1 MEMMHQTDETLV
13 QKWEPVLE
21 GIDSDYTRRVTAQ
34 LLENQAK
41 SIVEDKVRNIDEAI
55 TAAATTTGQLGTF
68 QKFAFPLVRRVYPKL
83 LANSLVG
90 VQPMQGPV
98 SQVFY
103 LGNSRARKG
112 GAAAADQQVVFSKF
126 NLTYAGNVAQRIGS
140 ASGTAAQRNEAGL
153 PTGQIYMGT
162 FVDEDGVQITT
173 ANPGLDG
180 DDADS
185 GFDVSN
191 VLATPSGAGEI
202 YGAGSPSGT
211 MGGQIAAWPNSR
223 AVMGYNLSGGERLT
237 GTGIPEMTFHI
248 EQEAVVANTRK
259 MRALWTLEA
268 SQDLKAYHNLDL
280 ERELTDLLSKELQ
293 LEIDRELIEDL
304 RQIAY
309 GLNDTALGGGNQK
322 LMDNDYVS
330 MGSHSDGRFPGLAGN
345 DESVA
350 TFVPAQFTYDFGGA
364 EGTGASTEFGS
375 PKVNS
380 NIFVVDFSQSS
391 LDLYPRHVGEVYANL
406 LAIINLAS
414 QDIYRTTM
422 RGPGNWLLTSPLVAS
437 LLESAAKLEGGVMP
451 SDAPTNIG
459 RNSIEYKGKF
469 MGRYDLYVDPM
480 YPTDE
485 ILVGYKGS
493 NAMDSGLIY
502 APYIPLQQLPTI
514 TDPESFQPRKGIL
527 TRYGKVQIEPYNRF
541 YRIIRIIGPT
551 TNYLFSPFS
560 RNTSV
565 LGDSTTI

>member
-1 MEMMHQTDETLV
+1 MDIMHQTDEKLV

-21 GIDSDYTRRVTAQ
+21 GIDNDYTRRVTAQ

-41 SIVEDKVRNIDEAI
+41 AIVEDRLSEAI

-83 LANSLVG
+83 IANSLVG

-103 LGNSRARKG
+103 LGNSRAKEG
-112 GAAAADQQVVFSKF
+112 GATNQTVFSKF

-140 ASGTAAQRNEAGL
+140 ASGTAAERNVYGGA
-153 PTGQIYMGT
+153 TGVAQGT
-162 FVDEDGVQITT
+162 FLDKDGTQLSVSS
-173 ANPGLDG
+173 AGLDG
-180 DDADS
+180 DLADN

-191 VLATPSGAGEI
+191 VLAGTSGMAEMFGAG
-202 YGAGSPSGT
+202 AGSGT
-211 MGGQIAAWPNSR
+211 MGGQIAAWPNTGF
-223 AVMGYNLSGGERLT
+223 VGGYNLSGGERLT

-293 LEIDRELIEDL
+293 LEIDRELVEDL
-304 RQIAY
+304 RMIAY
-309 GLNDTALGGGNQK
+309 GLRDSNRGGVNQNIMDSQYINLGPNVNGGG
-322 LMDNDYVS
+322 Y
-330 MGSHSDGRFPGLAGN
+330 PGLDGN
-345 DESVA
+345 SAA
-350 TFVPAQFTYDFGGA
+350 TGLFVPRQFTYDFDGG
-364 EGTGASTEFGS
+364 EGSTTDTALGS
-375 PKVNS
+375 AKVDS
-380 NIFVVDFSQSS
+380 NIFVVDFSQQ
-391 LDLYPRHVGEVYANL
+391 DVNLYPRHVGEVYANL

-414 QDIYRTTM
+414 QDIYKTTM

-451 SDAPTNIG
+451 NDGPTNIG

-485 ILVGYKGS
+485 ILVGYKGA
-493 NAMDSGLIY
+493 NAMDAGYVY

-527 TRYGKVQIEPYNRF
+527 TRYGKVQIEPMNRF
-541 YRIIRIIGPT
+541 YRIIRIVGPT
-551 TNYLFSPFS
+551 SNYLFSPFS
-560 RNTSV
+560 RNTSNM
-565 LGDSTTI
+565 GSATTV

>member
-1 MEMMHQTDETLV
+1 MEMMHRTDDTLV

-34 LLENQAK
+34 LLENQAR
-41 SIVEDKVRNIDEAI
+41 SIVEERLSEDI
-55 TAAATTTGQLGTF
+55 TSAATTTGQLGTF

-103 LGNSRARKG
+103 LGNDRAKG
-112 GAAAADQQVVFSKF
+112 GGGAGNVQTIYSKY
-126 NLTYAGNVAQRIGS
+126 NLTYRGLTASAIGS
-140 ASGTAAQRNEAGL
+140 DSGAGAAGGIFQGDAGIG
-153 PTGQIYMGT
+153 TG
-162 FVDEDGVQITT
+162 
-173 ANPGLDG
+173 AGLDG
-180 DDADS
+180 DDAQS

-191 VLATPSGAGEI
+191 VLDTLSGSTEMVGAG
-202 YGAGSPSGT
+202 APSGT
-211 MGGQIAAWPNSR
+211 MGGRIAAWPNTS
-223 AVMGYNLSGGERLT
+223 AIMGFNVSAGERLT

-304 RQIAY
+304 RMIAY
-309 GLNDTALGGGNQK
+309 GLRDRNLGGVDQR
-322 LMDNDYVS
+322 LMDSDYVS
-330 MGSHSDGRFPGLAGN
+330 LGTTGERFPGLGGATN
-345 DESVA
+345 AADA
-350 TFVPAQFTYDFGGA
+350 TTFVPAQFTYDFA
-364 EGTGASTEFGS
+364 SDLPTTGSES
-375 PKVNS
+375 S
-380 NIFVVDFSQSS
+380 NIFVIDFSQSS
-391 LDLYPRHVGEVYANL
+391 LSLYPRHVGEVYSNL

-437 LLESAAKLEGGVMP
+437 LLESASKLEGGVQP
-451 SDAPTNIG
+451 ADGPTNMG
-459 RNSIEYKGKF
+459 GNSIEYKGKF

-485 ILVGYKGS
+485 IMVGYKGA
-493 NAMDSGLIY
+493 NAMDAGYIY

-551 TNYLFSPFS
+551 ANYLFSPFA
-560 RNTSV
+560 RNTTALGSSV
-565 LGDSTTI
+565 S

>member
-1 MEMMHQTDETLV
+1 MDMMHQTDDTLV

-21 GIDSDYTRRVTAQ
+21 GIGSDYTRRVTAQ

-41 SIVEDKVRNIDEAI
+41 SIVEEKLSENIS
-55 TAAATTTGQLGTF
+55 AAATTTGQLGTF
-68 QKFAFPLVRRVYPKL
+68 QKFAFPLVRRVYPQL
-83 LANSLVG
+83 IANQIVG

-103 LGNSRARKG
+103 LGNSRARNG
-112 GAAAADQQVVFSKF
+112 GSDPANNQVVFSKF
-126 NLTYAGNVAQRIGS
+126 NLTYLGKTAQRIGS
-140 ASGTAAQRNEAGL
+140 ASGTDAQRRAAGANHDGAL
-153 PTGQIYMGT
+153 AGGT
-162 FVDEDGVQITT
+162 FADPDGSTINTSGT
-173 ANPGLDG
+173 GLDG
-180 DDADS
+180 DFAS
-185 GFDVSN
+185 AGFDVSN
-191 VLATPSGAGEI
+191 VLGGNASGGAIAGAG
-202 YGAGSPSGT
+202 APSGT
-211 MGGQIAAWPNSR
+211 FGGQIAAWPNSE
-223 AVMGYNLSGGERLT
+223 ALMGYMLSAGERLT

-304 RQIAY
+304 RLIAY
-309 GLNDTALGGGNQK
+309 GLRDRNVGGVNQN
-322 LMDNDYVS
+322 LMDSSYIS
-330 MGSHSDGRFPGLAGN
+330 MGSQTGGQFPGVQ
-345 DESVA
+345 DSDA
-350 TFVPAQFTYDFGGA
+350 TGVFVPAQFTYDFSGSQGGN
-364 EGTGASTEFGS
+364 TLTEFGAAKES
-375 PKVNS
+375 S
-380 NIFVVDFSQSS
+380 NVFVVDFSQDT

-437 LLESAAKLEGGVMP
+437 LLESAAKLEGGVQP
-451 SDAPTNIG
+451 ADGPTNIG
-459 RNSIEYKGKF
+459 ANAIEFRGKF

-485 ILVGYKGS
+485 IMVGYKGA
-493 NAMDSGLIY
+493 NAMDAGLIY

-527 TRYGKVQIEPYNRF
+527 TRYGKVQIEPGNRY

-551 TNYLFSPFS
+551 ANYLFSPFS
-560 RNTSV
+560 RNTTA
-565 LGDSTTI
+565 LGTQVS